1 MNRLVKM
8 GGALL
13 ACAALAFAQPKPKS
27 QKEVDAIREIQN
39 AQTPDARIA
48 AVDNLLSKFADTEF
62 KAIALRAAADAA
74 EQKHDYDKMIIYSER
89 ALEADPNDYP
99 SMLMIAMALAQRT
112 REFDLDKEEKLARAE
127 KMANQGLELGKKAAK
142 PAANIPDDQWNKEQQ
157 SYQAEGHVALGMIAG
172 VRKKADVS
180 VSEFQ
185 LAMKAIEPEQDQT
198 VMVRLAIAYNLA
210 GKPDEAIAIIDKI
223 NAMPNVFPSVKQV
236 AAQERAK
243 AMKAKGGAAAAP
255 AAPAAAPAPAAP
267 APVEPAK

>member
-1 MNRLVKM
+1 MNRLVSM

-27 QKEVDAIREIQN
+27 QKEVDAIKEIQN

-48 AVDNLLSKFADTEF
+48 AVDNLLTKFADTEF

-89 ALEADPNDYP
+89 ALEADPKDYP
-99 SMLMIAMALAQRT
+99 SMLMISMALAQRT
-112 REFDLDKEEKLARAE
+112 REFDLDKEEKLGRAE
-127 KMANQGLELGKKAAK
+127 KMANEGLELGKNAVK
-142 PAANIPDDQWNKEQQ
+142 PAATISDEQWNKEQQ

-172 VRKKADVS
+172 VRKKPDVA
-180 VSEFQ
+180 VSEFL
-185 LAMKAIEPEQDQT
+185 LAMKAIAPDQDQT
-198 VMVRLAIAYNLA
+198 VMVRLAIAYNQA

-223 NAMPNVFPSVKQV
+223 NTLPNVFPSVKQV

-243 AMKAKGGAAAAP
+243 AMKAKGGTG
-255 AAPAAAPAPAAP
+255 AAPAAAPAPAPAATP
-267 APVEPAK
+267 APEPAK